1 MGSRNE
7 ALRNV
12 ILFPTTTI
20 SVTRSTPVH
29 SHLLKEE
36 SSKIL
41 KRWHFRGDNLDSS
54 ASTAEFFFQFHILS
68 MVTGYNILNIDDFS
82 YRCKP
87 CSRAYCPSCE
97 YVNSSLVSYH
107 IVQLIYL
114 EPPPPP
120 THPVIVRFA
129 CLTTMSVL
137 VLCFLLFFKILRN
150 I

>member
-12 ILFPTTTI
+12 ILFPSTTI
-20 SVTRSTPVH
+20 SVPRSTPVY

-36 SSKIL
+36 SSKFL
-41 KRWHFRGDNLDSS
+41 KRWHSRGDNLDSS

-68 MVTGYNILNIDDFS
+68 MVTGNNILNLADFS

-87 CSRAYCPSCE
+87 FSRAYRPPCE

-114 EPPPPP
+114 EPP
-120 THPVIVRFA
+120 HPVIVRFA

-137 VLCFLLFFKILRN
+137 VFLSFLLFL
-150 I
+150 